1 MAWRLR
7 LVPEKTRVPF
17 MQMRKA
23 AFGLSGIL
31 AVLSIVLLVILGLN
45 FGIDFRGG
53 TLIQVKT
60 TGPAN
65 ISVMRDAVGSL
76 QLGDLALQEFGEPDE
91 VLIRVERQA
100 GDSAEQLGAVEVIK
114 RALEEVIEGD
124 IEYRRVEFVGPQVSG
139 ELVRAG
145 ALALGLALAA
155 MLVYIWFR
163 FEWQFSVGA
172 VTALVH
178 DVILTFGF
186 FAITG
191 LEFNL
196 SIVAAILTIVGYSMN
211 DTVVVYDRVREN
223 LRKFKKTDLKE
234 LIDLSINDTLSRT
247 TLTSVTTM
255 LALVALVVVGGPVI
269 AGFVLAMIWGVVIG
283 TYSSIFV
290 AAPVLLYLGVRREAF
305 DKKTDEDAG
314 DATPA

>member
-1 MAWRLR
+1 MAWHLK
-7 LVPEKTRVPF
+7 LVPDKTNVPF
-17 MQMRKA
+17 MRLRRT
-23 AFGLSGIL
+23 AFGFSSLLG
-31 AVLSIVLLVILGLN
+31 VLSIVLLIILGLN

-60 TGPAN
+60 QGPAN
-65 ISVMRDAVGSL
+65 ISTMRVALGGL
-76 QLGDLALQEFGEPDE
+76 QLGDFSLQEFGEADE
-91 VLIRVERQA
+91 VLIRVQRQD
-100 GDSAEQLGAVEVIK
+100 GDNADQQVAIELIK
-114 RALEEVIEGD
+114 RALEATVDGD
-124 IEYRRVEFVGPQVSG
+124 IEYRRVEFVGPQVSE
-139 ELVRAG
+139 ELKRSG
-145 ALALGLALAA
+145 ALALGIALGA
-155 MLVYIWFR
+155 MLLYIWFR

-223 LRKFKKTDLKE
+223 LRKYKKTDLKE
-234 LIDLSINDTLSRT
+234 VIDLSINDTLSRT
-247 TLTSVTTM
+247 TLTSVTTL
-255 LALVALVVVGGPVI
+255 LALIALAVVGGPVI

-290 AAPVLLYLGVRREAF
+290 AAPVLLYLGVRREVF
-305 DKKTDEDAG
+305 DKETDESASN
-314 DATPA
+314 ATPA

>member
-1 MAWRLR
+1 
-7 LVPEKTRVPF
+7 
-17 MQMRKA
+17 
-23 AFGLSGIL
+23 
-31 AVLSIVLLVILGLN
+31 
-45 FGIDFRGG
+45 
-53 TLIQVKT
+53 VKT
-60 TGPAN
+60 QGPAN
-65 ISVMRDAVGSL
+65 ISTMRVALGGL
-76 QLGDLALQEFGEPDE
+76 QLGDFSLQEFGEADE
-91 VLIRVERQA
+91 VLIRVQRQD
-100 GDSAEQLGAVEVIK
+100 GDNDDQQVAIELIK
-114 RALEEVIEGD
+114 RALEATVDGD
-124 IEYRRVEFVGPQVSG
+124 IEYRRVEFVGPQVSE
-139 ELVRAG
+139 ELKRAG
-145 ALALGLALAA
+145 ALALGIALGA
-155 MLVYIWFR
+155 MLLYIWFR

-223 LRKFKKTDLKE
+223 LRKYKKTDLKE

-247 TLTSVTTM
+247 TLTSVTTL
-255 LALVALVVVGGPVI
+255 LALIALAVVGGPVI

-290 AAPVLLYLGVRREAF
+290 AAPVLLYLGVRREVF
-305 DKKTDEDAG
+305 DKETDESASDPS
-314 DATPA
+314 PA

>member
-1 MAWRLR
+1 MAWHLK
-7 LVPEKTRVPF
+7 LVPDKTNVPF
-17 MQMRKA
+17 MRLRRT
-23 AFGLSGIL
+23 AFVFSCLLG
-31 AVLSIVLLVILGLN
+31 VLSIVLLVILGLN

-53 TLIQVKT
+53 TLMQVKT
-60 TGPAN
+60 QGPAN
-65 ISVMRDAVGSL
+65 ISSMRVTLSGL
-76 QLGDLALQEFGEPDE
+76 QLGDFALQEFGEADE
-91 VLIRVERQA
+91 VLIRVQRQD
-100 GDSAEQLGAVEVIK
+100 GDNADQQVAIELIK
-114 RALEEVIEGD
+114 RTLEATVDGD
-124 IEYRRVEFVGPQVSG
+124 IEYRRVEFVGPQVSE
-139 ELVRAG
+139 ELKRAG
-145 ALALGLALAA
+145 ALALGIALGA
-155 MLVYIWFR
+155 MLLYIWFR

-223 LRKFKKTDLKE
+223 LRKYKKTDLKE

-247 TLTSVTTM
+247 TLTSVTTL
-255 LALVALVVVGGPVI
+255 LALIALAVVGGPVI

-290 AAPVLLYLGVRREAF
+290 AAPVLLYLGVRREVF
-305 DKKTDEDAG
+305 DKETDESAS